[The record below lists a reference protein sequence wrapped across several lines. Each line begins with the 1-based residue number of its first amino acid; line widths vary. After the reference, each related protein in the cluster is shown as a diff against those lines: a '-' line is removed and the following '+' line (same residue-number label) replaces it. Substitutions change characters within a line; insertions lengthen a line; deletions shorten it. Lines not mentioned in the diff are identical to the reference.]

1 MSNFY
6 PSLSSHVME
15 RKKKSCVEFMWSPE
29 YQMTILRT
37 CLHVASNLKVT
48 PRLLNFFRICSDA
61 RIFQDLISLSMVYLF
76 RCGQILCECEKKR
89 YYCLPISARR
99 TKVIVIS
106 DSLVILSILCLMKS
120 KIVINNELRFFSILG
135 LFVEIIHI
143 SYLEDF

>member
-1 MSNFY
+1 
-6 PSLSSHVME
+6 
-15 RKKKSCVEFMWSPE
+15 
-29 YQMTILRT
+29 MTILRT

-76 RCGQILCECEKKR
+76 RCGQILRECEKKR
-89 YYCLPISARR
+89 YYCLPISSRR

-120 KIVINNELRFFSILG
+120 KIVINNELRFFSIPG
-135 LFVEIIHI
+135 LFLEIKHI

>member
-1 MSNFY
+1 
-6 PSLSSHVME
+6 
-15 RKKKSCVEFMWSPE
+15 MWSPE

-61 RIFQDLISLSMVYLF
+61 RIFLRPNFPFNGLFVSMWSNLT
-76 RCGQILCECEKKR
+76 RMWKKKR

-106 DSLVILSILCLMKS
+106 DSLVILTILCLMKS
-120 KIVINNELRFFSILG
+120 KIVINNELRFFSIPG

-143 SYLEDF
+143 SYLEDFWTQTLSLKCLTHKKLINTRTGF